1 MAKRIAPS
9 LSLIGSGSSF
19 FVPPSKSAFR
29 LGTQCRPTCRSTC
42 RTTCARYVVQHF
54 RPTLRAWYP
63 IHTRP
68 TRRDKTVAS
77 RWIGMCELAVAL
89 NVFRLQIFRRLLSW
103 VVENSVHTADAD
115 ATWQNS
121 FIGSGLTVWF
131 QIFIIRL
138 TLTYAVNFC
147 FINLAFFIHMLNC
160 AVGILFTFT
169 FGDCLRNLIGILLY
183 R

>member
-1 MAKRIAPS
+1 MSSDMSLDMSDDMCSLRCSALYFTRLISNSHPPYPTWQNCRFALDWNVWISSCSERIQTSDFPS
-9 LSLIGSGSSF
+9 ATVLSRREFSS
-19 FVPPSKSAFR
+19 
-29 LGTQCRPTCRSTC
+29 
-42 RTTCARYVVQHF
+42 H
-54 RPTLRAWYP
+54 
-63 IHTRP
+63 
-68 TRRDKTVAS
+68 RR
-77 RWIGMCELAVAL
+77 R
-89 NVFRLQIFRRLLSW
+89 
-103 VVENSVHTADAD
+103 D

-147 FINLAFFIHMLNC
+147 FINLAFFIYMLNC

>member
-1 MAKRIAPS
+1 MSSDMS
-9 LSLIGSGSSF
+9 LDMSDDMCSLRCSALYFTRLISNSH
-19 FVPPSKSAFR
+19 PP
-29 LGTQCRPTCRSTC
+29 
-42 RTTCARYVVQHF
+42 Y
-54 RPTLRAWYP
+54 
-63 IHTRP
+63 
-68 TRRDKTVAS
+68 RRDKTVAS

-89 NVFRLQIFRRLLSW
+89 NVFRLQIFRRWLSW

-131 QIFIIRL
+131 QIFIIRH